1 MDSNQFAS
9 SYMSVVL
16 YLSEKDPMLAEYL
29 LARFPHFLEMDQ
41 NTFDRVKR
49 NTNKWLKKTEIS
61 YTKPKQQKM
70 ASKILPYGIFV
81 DSVYN
86 LAKVYTYGSESIP
99 RNVYRANKFI
109 RILKLLEDERYQTL
123 QKENNQRK
131 IKKMKKSSQQ

>member
-49 NTNKWLKKTEIS
+49 NTNKWLKKAEIS
-61 YTKPKQQKM
+61 STKQQKM
-70 ASKILPYGIFV
+70 ASKILPYDTFV

-109 RILKLLEDERYQTL
+109 RILKRLKDERYQIL

>member
-9 SYMSVVL
+9 SYMNVVL
-16 YLSEKDPMLAEYL
+16 YLSERDPVLAEYL

-49 NTNKWLKKTEIS
+49 NTNKWLKKAELSST
-61 YTKPKQQKM
+61 KQQKM

-109 RILKLLEDERYQTL
+109 RILKRLEDEWYQIL